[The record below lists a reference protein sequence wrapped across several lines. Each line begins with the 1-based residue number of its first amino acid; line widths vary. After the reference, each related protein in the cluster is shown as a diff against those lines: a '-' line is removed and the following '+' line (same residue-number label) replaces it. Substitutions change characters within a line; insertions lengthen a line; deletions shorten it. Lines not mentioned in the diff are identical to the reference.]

1 MAAPKKQIDPRQKE
15 RLSAVLQEKDISKA
29 ALAKLLYVSRQT
41 VYDYINCKVQLP
53 KEAAKAIQDA
63 YGYNKS
69 WLLCED
75 DRKTLYEVRL
85 DDLDRQDRR
94 FKSDTALF
102 VEALENM
109 GMTIEI
115 HPIDDVLLEVWDRF
129 PLYQKLPMSNFSI
142 KKDEELVAIIT
153 SEQMQNLHKE
163 LSHYARYLMERAIEE
178 GGADDGEQ

>member
-1 MAAPKKQIDPRQKE
+1 MAAPKKQIDPRQKD
-15 RLSAVLQEKDISKA
+15 RLNIVLQEKDISKA
-29 ALAKLLYVSRQT
+29 ALAKLLFVSRQT

-75 DRKTLYEVRL
+75 DRKTWYEVRL
-85 DDLDRQDRR
+85 DDLDRQGRR

-109 GMTIEI
+109 GMTVEI
-115 HPIDDVLLEVWDRF
+115 HPKNDTVSEVWDHF
-129 PLYQKLPMSNFSI
+129 PLSQRLMMSDFSI

-153 SEQMQNLHKE
+153 SKQMQSLHRE
-163 LSHYARYLMERAIEE
+163 LTHYARYLMERAIEE
-178 GGADDGEQ
+178 GGTDDGEQ

>member
-15 RLSAVLQEKDISKA
+15 RLSTVLQEKGISKA
-29 ALAKLLYVSRQT
+29 ALAKLLFVSRQT

-63 YGYNKS
+63 YGYNKA

-75 DRKTLYEVRL
+75 DRKTWYEVRL

-94 FKSDTALF
+94 FKSDMALF
-102 VEALENM
+102 VEALESM
-109 GMTIEI
+109 GMTVEI
-115 HPIDDVLLEVWDRF
+115 CPENDALLEVWDRF
-129 PLYQKLPMSNFSI
+129 SLSHKLPMSDYLI

-153 SEQMQNLHKE
+153 SKQMENLHTE
-163 LSHYARYLMERAIEE
+163 LTHYARYLMERAIEE